1 MQDCVEVTGIVLK
14 TIPIGEYDKRVV
26 ILTKERGKIAAFA
39 RGARKPNSRF
49 LAPTTPFAFG
59 TFQVYEGKSS
69 YNISEISVSNYF
81 ENLRQDFEG
90 AYYGMYFLELCDYC
104 TRENNDEIQ
113 ILRLLYQ
120 SLRALSAAGLDRRLV
135 RAVFEI
141 RLIVE
146 NGEFPGLPE
155 RGISDTCRYALS
167 FIAQTPVEKLYTFA
181 LKEEVLTELMQLAKR
196 YRKEFLPGNFQSLS
210 ILDSI

>member
-1 MQDCVEVTGIVLK
+1 MTGIVLK
-14 TIPIGEYDKRVV
+14 TVPIGEYDKRVV

-59 TFQVYEGKSS
+59 TFSVYEGKSS
-69 YNISEISVSNYF
+69 YNISEISISNYF

-104 TRENNDEIQ
+104 TRENNDE
-113 ILRLLYQ
+113 LEVLKLLYQ
-120 SLRALSAAGLDRRLV
+120 SLRALSAASLDRRLV

-141 RLIVE
+141 RLIVV
-146 NGEFPGLPE
+146 NGEFPGVPN
-155 RGISDTCRYALS
+155 GKISETCRYAIS
-167 FIAQTPVEKLYTFA
+167 YIAQSPVEKLYTFA
-181 LKEEVLTELMQLAKR
+181 LKEEILIELMGIAGK
-196 YRKEFLPGNFQSLS
+196 YRKDFLSGNFQSLQ
-210 ILDSI
+210 ILETIVHR